1 MSAAVCERGRQT
13 RVQTVVRVSE
23 GERYVGDILLD
34 GEGRVWRHAVTIP
47 KDVVLKALV
56 GHTRHA
62 ETCGTL
68 TGRSDGRVY
77 LWYVVG
83 GLAEAN
89 AAADD

>member
-1 MSAAVCERGRQT
+1 MSATVCEQGRQT

-47 KDVVLKALV
+47 KDVVLKTLIAHV
-56 GHTRHA
+56 RHA
-62 ETCGTL
+62 EMCGKL
-68 TGRSDGRVY
+68 TGRNGRPY

-89 AAADD
+89 AAEDC